1 MSFLVNYSID
11 GHGGSIVAKYASK
24 HLHKYVIQRPE
35 YPNDI
40 PEALRQAR
48 REKISYS
55 ILDL

>member
-1 MSFLVNYSID
+1 MFLLIYISLNLYSLY
-11 GHGGSIVAKYASK
+11 GHCGSIVAKYSSK

-48 REKISYS
+48 TKKN
-55 ILDL
+55 